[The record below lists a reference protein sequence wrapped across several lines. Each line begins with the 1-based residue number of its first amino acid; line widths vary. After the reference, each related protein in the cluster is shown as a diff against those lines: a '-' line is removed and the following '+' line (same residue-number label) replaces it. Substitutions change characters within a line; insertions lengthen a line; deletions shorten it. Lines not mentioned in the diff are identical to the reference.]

1 MGDNG
6 IQFGTLQ
13 LDGRKYFRLGRY
25 YTIATR
31 FMAGASFGNDA
42 QKFFLGGLPVWLFG
56 RGETNGRKDS
66 GQFQYE
72 ILSSDENDLLKDI
85 YFTNYAMPIRGARY
99 AERTGTNV
107 AMANIE
113 FRFPFIQYLAL
124 GFPLKV
130 IFGNIQGHA
139 FLDVGAAWDDRKEFT
154 NHSVLT
160 DKYGDLPS
168 YASPIISS
176 FGLGMK
182 INLGYFLV
190 RFDAAWDYTPGQ
202 TTSRPQYYISLGPDW

>member
-1 MGDNG
+1 MGG
-6 IQFGTLQ
+6 
-13 LDGRKYFRLGRY
+13 
-25 YTIATR
+25 
-31 FMAGASFGNDA
+31 
-42 QKFFLGGLPVWLFG
+42 
-56 RGETNGRKDS
+56 KD
-66 GQFQYE
+66 E
-72 ILSSDENDLLKDI
+72 KDI

-139 FLDVGAAWDDRKEFT
+139 FLDVGAAWDSGSEFSDFSILA
-154 NHSVLT
+154 N
-160 DKYGDLPS
+160 KYGDIPS

-190 RFDAAWDYTPGQ
+190 RFDTAWDYTPGQ
-202 TTSRPQYYISLGPDW
+202 RTSRPQYYISLGPDW